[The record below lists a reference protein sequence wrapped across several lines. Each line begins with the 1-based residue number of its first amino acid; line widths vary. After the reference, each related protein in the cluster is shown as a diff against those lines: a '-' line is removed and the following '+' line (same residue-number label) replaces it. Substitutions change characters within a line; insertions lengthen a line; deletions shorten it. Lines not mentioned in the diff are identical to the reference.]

1 MAVRDHAPHASSRA
15 GFSIFKGRRH
25 VVCCAPLAAALA
37 LLAVFMEAA
46 QGE

>member
-15 GFSIFKGRRH
+15 GFSIFKGH